1 MVGEMAR
8 PTIFDRPMTD
18 AERMRR
24 YRARKKE
31 PQQPRPPTVREWAHE
46 RRVSERSVYYAK
58 IASTGFDKNFWHN
71 YVGGKYNDHIGHC
84 IGIQFL
90 AEVVQYGT
98 VRAQHLVREAIE
110 REGDAAARALWRRI
124 IRRGKRYAELRRRR
138 EAATEYRR
146 YYAKHGPLPWWRRER
161 G

>member
-1 MVGEMAR
+1 MAR
-8 PTIFDRPMTD
+8 PTIYHRPMTD

-24 YRARKKE
+24 YRARKHD
-31 PQQPRPPTVREWAHE
+31 PQPRPPTVREWAQ
-46 RRVSERSVYYAK
+46 RAKVSERTCYYSK
-58 IASTGFDKNFWHN
+58 IASTGFDKDFWHN

-138 EAATEYRR
+138 EASAEYHR
-146 YYAKHGPLPWWRRER
+146 YYEKHGRSPLPWWLRDRP
-161 G
+161 

>member
-1 MVGEMAR
+1 
-8 PTIFDRPMTD
+8 MTD

-24 YRARKKE
+24 YRARKHD
-31 PQQPRPPTVREWAHE
+31 PQPRPPTVREQAQ
-46 RRVSERSVYYAK
+46 RIKVSERVLYYTK
-58 IASTGFDKNFWHN
+58 IALTGFDKAFWDN
-71 YVGGKYNDHIGHC
+71 YRTGKYNNDIGNC

-146 YYAKHGPLPWWRRER
+146 YYEKHGPLPWWRK
-161 G
+161 GPHG